1 MYLFFSPGESLALS
15 EFEFGAM
22 VELYHTRPEADTTLL
37 IALKHVQNITYRYD
51 LLTTHYQ
58 RIYRI
63 LYILLRTDSTP
74 PPCRLKGTVA
84 RDFCF

>member
-1 MYLFFSPGESLALS
+1 MALS

-58 RIYRI
+58 RIYR
-63 LYILLRTDSTP
+63 
-74 PPCRLKGTVA
+74 K
-84 RDFCF
+84 